1 MLVGEP
7 EPKARACG
15 ENTSYRKCFPPTLSN
30 DSAYF
35 VGCKFDQ
42 FLIVKKATPCVSG
55 DCWWDPGVAGR
66 GLWHLAAPV
75 NPSPF
80 STFPISSL
88 PVIDPSFF
96 VAARHQRRVASE
108 VTSERWWRRR
118 HWSRGDTKY
127 QYKAHNLDLLSHTL
141 DVIEDKDLKSIL
153 KPCFRKYFH
162 CWFWRS
168 LSASDDYFLALYIV
182 FQEFLSNKWSVCCSR
197 WFLKSV
203 TLPSAS
209 QEPLICHHHNCRQ
222 QHHYCHRYH
231 PPPVRSLP
239 LSWLHHLRC

>member
-1 MLVGEP
+1 MNSFSSDQSYFQRESRCWYQESSTENSFSCSLNTYVRFPINVSRGTRTKGEGL
-7 EPKARACG
+7 R
-15 ENTSYRKCFPPTLSN
+15 RKYFLQEMFPTHSFKWFGL
-30 DSAYF
+30 YF

-42 FLIVKKATPCVSG
+42 FLIVKKATPCVSV

-118 HWSRGDTKY
+118 HWSRGDTNIK
-127 QYKAHNLDLLSHTL
+127 HTT
-141 DVIEDKDLKSIL
+141 SI
-153 KPCFRKYFH
+153 F
-162 CWFWRS
+162 
-168 LSASDDYFLALYIV
+168 
-182 FQEFLSNKWSVCCSR
+182 
-197 WFLKSV
+197 SV
-203 TLPSAS
+203 TRLMLLRTRIWN
-209 QEPLICHHHNCRQ
+209 Q
-222 QHHYCHRYH
+222 
-231 PPPVRSLP
+231 
-239 LSWLHHLRC
+239 SWNHVLENIFIVDFEGVWAQVMIIF

>member
-7 EPKARACG
+7 EPKVCG

-35 VGCKFDQ
+35 VGCKFDHFDPARQ
-42 FLIVKKATPCVSG
+42 FLIVKKAIPRVSV

-108 VTSERWWRRR
+108 VTSERWWRR
-118 HWSRGDTKY
+118 DDDED

-153 KPCFRKYFH
+153 KLCLIDNIF
-162 CWFWRS
+162 
-168 LSASDDYFLALYIV
+168 IV
-182 FQEFLSNKWSVCCSR
+182 DFEGG
-197 WFLKSV
+197 
-203 TLPSAS
+203 
-209 QEPLICHHHNCRQ
+209 
-222 QHHYCHRYH
+222 
-231 PPPVRSLP
+231 
-239 LSWLHHLRC
+239 